1 MVKNKNR
8 TMKKIIIEED
18 MIIENELSEIKQ
30 TQHGKRKNK
39 K

>member
-8 TMKKIIIEED
+8 TMKNIVIEED
-18 MIIENELSEIKQ
+18 MIIEDELNERKQ
-30 TQHGKRKNK
+30 AQHGKRKNK